1 MRTRRVNKCL
11 ETSNW
16 KNKRLREVGSE
27 IRSALNSRIVTFARV
42 AHPLQADSRT
52 LGSDREFPN
61 EHRDTS

>member
-1 MRTRRVNKCL
+1 MRTRRVSKCL

-16 KNKRLREVGSE
+16 KNKRFREVGRE
-27 IRSALNSRIVTFARV
+27 IQLALNSRIVTFPRV
-42 AHPLQADSRT
+42 AHPSETDSRT